1 MKNPFKLKNATS
13 TLMSTAIGG
22 AANVAYDYVYSKIAP
37 SVDLSDTTKNAI
49 KIALGAIGGSMVS
62 KSWAKDACTGIA
74 VVGVSNLIAGYMP
87 NGEGAATETTTTD
100 GLPHGMIGRVRMGQ
114 RGFRRGVRGVAA
126 APDAFMSK

>member
-87 NGEGAATETTTTD
+87 NGEGAVETETPA
-100 GLPHGMIGRVRMGQ
+100 GLPQGMIGRVRMGQ